1 MEMLEKVLSP
11 IAGFLSQNKVI
22 QAISKGIM
30 STMGVLIV
38 GAIGSILLNLPIDA
52 YQIFIKECG
61 LYNVFNTFVNVTTNM
76 LALYAAFT
84 IAYAYTKNTEHDP
97 LVAGILSLLGFFIV
111 TPMTVVG
118 EGWSAVT
125 NLPLDWLGAKG
136 IFVAMI
142 FQL

>member
-52 YQIFIKECG
+52 YQTFIKECG
-61 LYNVFNTFVNVTTNM
+61 LYSSD
-76 LALYAAFT
+76 L
-84 IAYAYTKNTEHDP
+84 I
-97 LVAGILSLLGFFIV
+97 
-111 TPMTVVG
+111 
-118 EGWSAVT
+118 
-125 NLPLDWLGAKG
+125 
-136 IFVAMI
+136 
-142 FQL
+142 